1 MSYLETQKQ
10 TRERLVNQLAALDAI
25 ETHETV
31 VTDPFAAIFDVAAR
45 IVNRKTARFGN
56 RSPQT
61 LTEFWNT
68 KTESGQRNY
77 KIMLE
82 LAKDDCAIN
91 SIANNLKVS
100 PNLVTRV
107 KDTVTLMQEA
117 RLAGK
122 PMPKYPAPSNKYKKV
137 TVN

>member
-1 MSYLETQKQ
+1 MKIEISPEQFNS
-10 TRERLVNQLAALDAI
+10 LVAQADTI
-25 ETHETV
+25 DDGYPG
-31 VTDPFAAIFDVAAR
+31 DPFAAIFDVAAR
-45 IVNRKTARFGN
+45 IVNRKKVGFG
-56 RSPQT
+56 RRAPQT

-91 SIANNLKVS
+91 SIANKLKVS

-107 KDTVTLMQEA
+107 KDTVVLMQEA

-122 PMPKYPAPSNKYKKV
+122 PMPKYPAPSNKYKKAV
-137 TVN
+137 MN